1 MMKSRGFRNN
11 NPLNIRRNGTRWRGL
26 RHKQEDSA
34 FFQFQG
40 MAYGYR
46 AAIKILR
53 TYQRR
58 YKLYSLREMIGRW
71 APPFENNTEAYVQA
85 VANRAK
91 VRADEPVNMCNKD
104 LVLRVVEAMA
114 YVENGSAGNFC
125 EISNGYDLATKK
137 ENKWKTK
144 H

>member
-1 MMKSRGFRNN
+1 MRVSRGYRNN

-26 RHKQEDSA
+26 RQAQSDSA
-34 FFQFQG
+34 FFQFQE

-71 APPFENNTEAYVQA
+71 APPFENDTESYIRV
-85 VANRAK
+85 VSSRAK
-91 VRADEPVNMCNKD
+91 VRSNVSIDLNNKE
-104 LVLRVVEAMA
+104 LVIRIVEAMA
-114 YVENGSAGNFC
+114 YVENGSPGNTI
-125 EISNGYDLATKK
+125 EISKGFDLSEK
-137 ENKWKTK
+137 
-144 H
+144 